1 MNRYCHFSASD
12 MDISLEAATA
22 CVLGCSIH
30 RGGPLLHPQRL
41 LCACRAFASPAVLV
55 GTVGMG
61 VFRGLQDMRTPLA
74 ITLGTNAVNLALD
87 TVLILGLGWGV
98 RGAATA
104 TCTAEWLAA
113 GVYLA
118 LLWGRREQLGGLHPG
133 SLLGPKAA
141 QTLEEFAPF
150 LKAGGA
156 VLMRS
161 TLLLGTK
168 TLAAATATRLGA
180 VPIASHQV
188 VSQLW
193 LLSSFLL
200 DSLAIAG
207 QTLVAVE
214 LGKGDVPAARAVSD
228 RLLQLGAVLGLLVAG
243 VFWVGSPILPQLV
256 GGNADIDAAVHSIL
270 PLAIGMVP
278 INAAVYVLDG
288 ILVGASDFKF
298 LAGKLLS
305 TYTTP

>member
-168 TLAAATATRLGA
+168 TLAAATATR
-180 VPIASHQV
+180 
-188 VSQLW
+188 
-193 LLSSFLL
+193 
-200 DSLAIAG
+200 
-207 QTLVAVE
+207 
-214 LGKGDVPAARAVSD
+214 
-228 RLLQLGAVLGLLVAG
+228 
-243 VFWVGSPILPQLV
+243 
-256 GGNADIDAAVHSIL
+256 
-270 PLAIGMVP
+270 
-278 INAAVYVLDG
+278 
-288 ILVGASDFKF
+288 
-298 LAGKLLS
+298 
-305 TYTTP
+305 